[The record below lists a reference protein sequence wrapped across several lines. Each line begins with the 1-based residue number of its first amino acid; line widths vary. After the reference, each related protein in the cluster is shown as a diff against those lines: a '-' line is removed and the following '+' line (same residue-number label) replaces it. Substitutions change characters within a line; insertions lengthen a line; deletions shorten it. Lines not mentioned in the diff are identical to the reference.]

1 MQMFQPQLT
10 LLREPDGEFT
20 LVATTPTPS
29 SCYAAGRA
37 VHEVPPNVRLLP
49 EVFSVLLHL
58 RARTGPCLMFVKPV
72 HHRLRHLKLGTDH
85 GKTSVTAFTLLDGR
99 ILGSASIPVPASGG
113 SLPSKNPVPVDTADW
128 YAWVNRMPPGP
139 ASFHV
144 TGTVVLPSP
153 GYEVAL
159 RVAAPQ
165 GINPSQLLL
174 SLEVKAKPG
183 FWPQVIT
190 TQTVRFELPS
200 YTGTYQSVLVREP
213 DGDNVHLDID
223 EIF

>member
-1 MQMFQPQLT
+1 MQMFQPHLT

-20 LVATTPTPS
+20 LAATTPTPS
-29 SCYAAGRA
+29 SCYSAGRA

-49 EVFSVLLHL
+49 EVFPVVLHL
-58 RARTGPCLMFVKPV
+58 RARTGPCLMFIKPV
-72 HHRLRHLKLGTDH
+72 HHRLRNLKLGPQH
-85 GKTSVTAFTLLDGR
+85 GKTSVAAFTMLDGKV
-99 ILGSASIPVPASGG
+99 LGSASIPVPSSGL
-113 SLPSKNPVPVDTADW
+113 SLPSKDPVPVDTTDW

-153 GYEVAL
+153 GYDVAL

-165 GINPSQLLL
+165 GINPRQLILC
-174 SLEVKAKPG
+174 LEVTAKPG

-190 TQTVRFELPS
+190 TQSVRFDLPS
-200 YTGTYQSVLVREP
+200 YNGSYGSVLVREP
-213 DGDNVHLDID
+213 DGDTVHVDID
-223 EIF
+223 EVF